1 MQTFFELRIGRYVR
15 VWDAIGVQFQR
26 LFPHF
31 TASLDTDLVE
41 KVRGGFRSKSVE
53 LIWETRGT
61 LVILEGI
68 T

>member
-26 LFPHF
+26 LFPHL
-31 TASLDTDLVE
+31 TASLDTDLVG
-41 KVRGGFRSKSVE
+41 KVRAGFRSKSVE
-53 LIWETRGT
+53 LIGGTKGT